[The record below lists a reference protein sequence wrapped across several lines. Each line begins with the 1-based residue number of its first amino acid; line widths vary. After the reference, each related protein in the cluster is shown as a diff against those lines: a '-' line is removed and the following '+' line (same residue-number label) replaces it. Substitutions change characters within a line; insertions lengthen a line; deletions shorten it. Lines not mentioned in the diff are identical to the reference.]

1 MKTFLEE
8 VAEKIYKEHPRLE
21 DTTIVFPN
29 RRAALFF
36 RKHLSSFLNKPAFA
50 PRVLTIE
57 DFIARFSDLQVPD
70 KLVLIS
76 MLHQAYK
83 KVLGSF
89 DDTASVQNLEQFY
102 FWGEM

>member
-50 PRVLTIE
+50 PRILTIE
-57 DFIARFSDLQVPD
+57 DLPDTKVPNNGT
-70 KLVLIS
+70 KKCVEVASSNYILYILLV
-76 MLHQAYK
+76 Q
-83 KVLGSF
+83 
-89 DDTASVQNLEQFY
+89 Y
-102 FWGEM
+102 FNCYVYI